1 MFFHWE
7 RGRHYS
13 GNWCFYFSP
22 TFYWNLVC
30 TGQHKT
36 RLTALGL
43 VQYLLYAQFTHIN
56 IFKQV
61 RITFYTFGSDR
72 LSDKLVTPL
81 MLIHLIRAN
90 YWWHGPSTHFLWV
103 VLLIPI
109 WQLRQGEKA
118 EGFPAESGSTWEL
131 LFFYCLIIFTLHRFF
146 FMRYLGR
153 GGGFFL
159 LQSDDEAVQ
168 VSRVWIRSSR
178 PSTDV
183 FTPCSLNPCPSLTF
197 LPPAWPAPIPH
208 MLSSAWDSSGFMRS
222 RITFSVNEIKMW
234 AMHSASGWV
243 NMAHRSDWWIV
254 FIHEQFLQNFLLTP
268 NHYQMWVAG
277 GCWNSNTC
285 CITLN
290 GIHFGKHRKF
300 HFSK

>member
-1 MFFHWE
+1 M
-7 RGRHYS
+7 R
-13 GNWCFYFSP
+13 
-22 TFYWNLVC
+22 
-30 TGQHKT
+30 
-36 RLTALGL
+36 
-43 VQYLLYAQFTHIN
+43 II
-56 IFKQV
+56 IFL
-61 RITFYTFGSDR
+61 
-72 LSDKLVTPL
+72 LSD
-81 MLIHLIRAN
+81 
-90 YWWHGPSTHFLWV
+90 HFHIAQV
-103 VLLIPI
+103 
-109 WQLRQGEKA
+109 
-118 EGFPAESGSTWEL
+118 
-131 LFFYCLIIFTLHRFF
+131 F

-153 GGGFFL
+153 GGGFLL